1 MLRLPTL
8 VNFPLIFWKKYQ
20 TPSFYDEESAALL
33 ISNEVDEALIKHKN
47 HGAIAPP
54 PVINEISFYY
64 PNTIDSPPVST
75 RKKNL
80 YYYWKYGDIQQELQA
95 IIRFGIPLIVTFL
108 LGVGN
113 KVIDVWFIGKIGSEA
128 MAIVSLG
135 NLFVTVA
142 GLSVGQGIL
151 TGRILYIYDKAYC

>member
-20 TPSFYDEESAALL
+20 APSLNDEESAALL
-33 ISNEVDEALIKHKN
+33 ISNEVDETFIKHKN
-47 HGAIAPP
+47 HGAITPP

-64 PNTIDSPPVST
+64 PNTIDSPLVST
-75 RKKNL
+75 RK
-80 YYYWKYGDIQQELQA
+80 YGVIQQELQA
-95 IIRFGIPLIVTFL
+95 ILRFGIPLIVTFL

-113 KVIDVWFIGKIGSEA
+113 KVIDVWFLGKIGSEA

-135 NLFVTVA
+135 NLFTTVA

-151 TGRILYIYDKAYC
+151 TGRIIHIYNKTYC